1 MSFAACLRFL
11 LALGLSLSPL
21 ASTFAAEPKTKPK
34 LTLKALPQVGTP
46 STLFIF
52 QARLTGGADDE
63 SLYCLST
70 EWVWEEQLDS
80 SINEAECPPY
90 VHGESKIDRTFS
102 EEQSFQGL
110 GKHVV
115 KVFLRKGDKDIAS
128 ASVTVTVWPPN
139 K

>member
-1 MSFAACLRFL
+1 MNPRIPLRSC
-11 LALGLSLSPL
+11 LGLGL
-21 ASTFAAEPKTKPK
+21 AFLVHASALAAAPPSKPK

-46 STLFIF
+46 STIFVF
-52 QARLTGGADDE
+52 QALLTGGPDDE

-90 VHGESKIDRTFS
+90 VKGETKIERVFS
-102 EEQSFQGL
+102 EEQSFQGI
-110 GKHVV
+110 GKHKV
-115 KVFLRKGDKDIAS
+115 KVVLRKGEKEITNAS
-128 ASVTVTVWPPN
+128 AVVTVWPPN